1 MTLLRFNWEELYKEL
16 DGCTKCRLC
25 ETRNSIVI
33 ADGDPHAEIMFIGE
47 GPGREEDEQGVPFVG
62 AAGRLF
68 NYLLEEAGLKRDD
81 IYICNIV
88 KCRPPQNRDPFQD
101 EAEACLPY
109 LRAQIALVHPKVIV
123 CLGRIAAKYVY
134 DSEIQISR
142 QRGQVKKKGAFYVI
156 PTYHPAALLRKQ
168 ELTNDFVYDLNTA
181 RNVRDKL
188 NNGEDILI

>member
-1 MTLLRFNWEELYKEL
+1 MALLRFDWDTLYREL
-16 DGCTKCRLC
+16 DGCTKCGLC
-25 ETRNSIVI
+25 KGRHSIVI
-33 ADGDPHAEIMFIGE
+33 SDGDPHAEIMFIGE

-68 NYLLEEAGLKRDD
+68 NYLLEEAGLTREE

-88 KCRPPQNRDPFQD
+88 KCRPPQNRDPFPE

-109 LRAQIALVHPKVIV
+109 LRAQIALVRPKVIV

-156 PTYHPAALLRKQ
+156 PTYHPAAILRKQ
-168 ELTNDFVYDLNTA
+168 ELTNDFVWDLNTA
-181 RNVRDKL
+181 RRIRDKI
-188 NNGEDILI
+188 NNGEEILV

>member
-1 MTLLRFNWEELYKEL
+1 MALLRFDWDTIYSEL
-16 DGCTKCRLC
+16 DGCTKCGLC
-25 ETRNSIVI
+25 KGRHSIVI
-33 ADGDPHAEIMFIGE
+33 SDGDPHAEIMFIGE

-68 NYLLEEAGLKRDD
+68 NYLLEEAGLTREE

-88 KCRPPQNRDPFQD
+88 KCRPPQNRDPFPE

-109 LRAQIALVHPKVIV
+109 LRAQIALVRPKVIV

-142 QRGQVKKKGAFYVI
+142 QRGQVRKKGAFYVI
-156 PTYHPAALLRKQ
+156 PTYHPAAILRKQ
-168 ELTNDFVYDLNTA
+168 ELTNDFVWDLNTA
-181 RNVRDKL
+181 RRIRDKI
-188 NNGEDILI
+188 NNGEEILV